1 VLPPLPA
8 NAAAAAAAAAAALSS
23 SQPAPPVNLGL
34 TLPPHRDL
42 GTAPAAPTPA
52 PAAPTSNGQVAP
64 QAAPGQE
71 LTLEQQY
78 ITAVEGIVPTLQ

>member
-1 VLPPLPA
+1 MLPPLPV
-8 NAAAAAAAAAAALSS
+8 AAAAAAAALSS
-23 SQPAPPVNLGL
+23 LQPAPAVNLGL

-52 PAAPTSNGQVAP
+52 PVAPTFNGQAASQV
-64 QAAPGQE
+64 APGQE

>member
-1 VLPPLPA
+1 MLPPLPA
-8 NAAAAAAAAAAALSS
+8 TVAALSN
-23 SQPAPPVNLGL
+23 SQPAPTVSLGL

-52 PAAPTSNGQVAP
+52 PTAPTSNGQVAP

>member
-1 VLPPLPA
+1 MLPPLP
-8 NAAAAAAAAAAALSS
+8 AAAAAAAVAAAAISS
-23 SQPAPPVNLGL
+23 SQSAPAMSMGL

-52 PAAPTSNGQVAP
+52 PVAPTSNGQAAP